1 TLSAERNTHVEE
13 FAAITF
19 EPWQGNPEIE
29 GQSVVG
35 KEAVERLGQ
44 NARVAHTVMFQ
55 SKENLVEFMRDLS
68 TAEWDYMAGCID
80 GARDVLQAVAEIANA
95 AAGQLGVAAAAL
107 AQDIGKDADA
117 SVVPSPARWVCV
129 QEWRST
135 PAGAAASR
143 KPPYHP
149 GWKSGGFFRV
159 MR

>member
-1 TLSAERNTHVEE
+1 MTLSAERNTHVEE

-80 GARDVLQAVAEIANA
+80 GPREHLQALAEIVTAADAGWRVA
-95 AAGQLGVAAAAL
+95 AAGL
-107 AQDIGKDADA
+107 AQDIGKAAAA
-117 SVVPSPARWVCV
+117 SVVASPPRSVCV
-129 QEWRST
+129 KE
-135 PAGAAASR
+135 
-143 KPPYHP
+143 
-149 GWKSGGFFRV
+149 
-159 MR
+159 